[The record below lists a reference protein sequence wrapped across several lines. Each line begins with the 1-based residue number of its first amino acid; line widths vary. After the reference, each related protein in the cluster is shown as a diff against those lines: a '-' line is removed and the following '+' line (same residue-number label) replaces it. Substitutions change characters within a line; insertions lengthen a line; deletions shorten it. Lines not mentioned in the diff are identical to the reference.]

1 MRKWCLITGASGDIG
16 AAIAESLATR
26 GYSLMLH
33 YYLNKDKLLETK
45 EACEKLGADVFLVQA
60 DLSKQTGPNELISQL
75 PRSVDAIV
83 HNCGSSYVGLLT
95 DMTDEQIERMVQL
108 HLTSTIQLTKS
119 LLPSMLQK
127 RAGHIVVVSSIW
139 GLTGASCEV
148 VYSTVKGG
156 LNAFVKAL
164 AKEVA
169 PSNLYVNGVAP
180 GAIDTKMMQH
190 FDPEEK
196 ADIMMDIPMGR
207 LGKASE
213 IADATIF
220 LLSEQSS
227 YINGQI
233 LSVNGGWH
241 C

>member
-1 MRKWCLITGASGDIG
+1 MKKWCLITGASGDIG
-16 AAIAESLATR
+16 AAIAKRLAAR

-33 YYLNKDKLLETK
+33 YYSNKDKLLEIK
-45 EACEKLGADVFLVQA
+45 AACEKRGADVFLVQA
-60 DLSKQTGPNELISQL
+60 DLSRKTGPDELISQL

-95 DMTDEQIERMVQL
+95 EMIDEQIERMIQL
-108 HLTSTIQLTKS
+108 HLTSTIQLTKA
-119 LLPSMLQK
+119 LLPSMIQK
-127 RAGHIVVVSSIW
+127 QSGHIVVVSSIW

-169 PSNLYVNGVAP
+169 PSHLYVNGIAP

-190 FDPEEK
+190 FDEAEK
-196 ADIMMDIPMGR
+196 TEIMMDIPMGR

-213 IADATIF
+213 IADATMF